1 MTPVTSKEVS
11 CPTVGQLGRL
21 GRSYRRRGQRRE
33 REGRRDATWCSR
45 KVPYSIFIFR
55 RLPLLHTAS
64 LFLRIFAKASAG
76 HFLELK
82 FGSWFLSNRD
92 IELSFRYRLVY
103 VRRYPRSRCC
113 PNCSNRPNFNSHPV
127 FQFFRPLY
135 SKKSCETG
143 FG

>member
-1 MTPVTSKEVS
+1 MALMTLVTSKEVS
-11 CPTVGQLGRL
+11 CPTVGRL

-64 LFLRIFAKASAG
+64 LFLRIFAKASTG

-103 VRRYPRSRCC
+103 VGRYPARDAVPTVPIVPISTRI
-113 PNCSNRPNFNSHPV
+113 
-127 FQFFRPLY
+127 QFFSFRPLY
-135 SKKSCETG
+135 
-143 FG
+143 